1 MASEGVVQIP
11 PDSTGKTL
19 RTATGGV
26 LSPASTTHQHVHT
39 LADAEGFLAKV
50 SNEGAL
56 QVENLRQVELLT
68 VIVLELRR
76 IGLLLSVL
84 TGTEIATADLLE
96 GEP

>member
-1 MASEGVVQIP
+1 MASEGVIQVP

-26 LSPASTTHQHVHT
+26 ISPAPTTHQHVYT

-56 QVENLRQVELLT
+56 LVENARLVELLT
-68 VIVLELRR
+68 SILRELRR
-76 IGLLLSVL
+76 IGLCMQLLINEEVP
-84 TGTEIATADLLE
+84 TTDLLE
-96 GEP
+96 GET